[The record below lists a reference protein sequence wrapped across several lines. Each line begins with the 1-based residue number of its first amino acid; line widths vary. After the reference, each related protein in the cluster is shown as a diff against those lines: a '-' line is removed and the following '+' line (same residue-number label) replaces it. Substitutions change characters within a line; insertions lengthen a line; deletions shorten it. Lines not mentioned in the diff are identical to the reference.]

1 MVRKL
6 SLKDLIERLETPG
19 WRLVTD
25 ENDKSK
31 PDTGTLKDV
40 LETTHRRHRR
50 KEAPAFIKQVE
61 TSVELD
67 MIQIQQLW
75 QHLGLPTV

>member
-1 MVRKL
+1 MADKL
-6 SLKDLIERLETPG
+6 THDELVEKLDTPG

-25 ENDKSK
+25 DDKSK
-31 PDTGTLKDV
+31 SGTLKDV
-40 LETTHRRHRR
+40 LETTHQRHQR
-50 KEAPAFIKQVE
+50 KQPTGLIKQIE

-67 MIQIQQLW
+67 MIQVQQLW